1 MKTINKAWAMIAM
14 IPMMSFAQ
22 AQDEL
27 NVELNKLYEGQKVE
41 AAAVSTVNE
50 VAPSVT
56 EVAPSGG
63 TAQIQSVQQN
73 VQLSVQKQPVV
84 VIEDTPLVD
93 SRAERLRKSRQEAE
107 LQTEQTIVEKLEQSR
122 LEDEKRRAEALFGNK
137 LETQAAPEAV
147 VAPLQVAPI
156 APVPVVVVPQATE
169 VVAPV
174 PAAPV
179 EPSLSKDD
187 IRGEVKAALEE
198 LKTQEAPKEQKE
210 ESYISGTL
218 GLGEYPDAINVR
230 GNYSA
235 GFAVGK
241 VVDEKLVFEGSFLY
255 GNYDIEQMFGGF
267 YDQFSG
273 EYYPRITEMDQY
285 NVAMNVKY
293 QIFRG
298 RLTPVFG
305 AAVGYTYRSYT
316 DTQFAV
322 TDENFTSHALDAGL
336 IAGADLK
343 LTNSF
348 SIGMEYKHMWNIT
361 NRQNSGLR
369 RSFQDTNGG
378 VYGLKSVAVEDLSY
392 YNIGIFGRATF

>member
-1 MKTINKAWAMIAM
+1 MKTINKAWAVIAM
-14 IPMMSFAQ
+14 VPMMSFAQ

-27 NVELNKLYEGQKVE
+27 NVELNKLYEGQRVE
-41 AAAVSTVNE
+41 APVQ
-50 VAPSVT
+50 VAVT
-56 EVAPSGG
+56 EVAPAGG
-63 TAQIQSVQQN
+63 TTQVQNVQQN
-73 VQLSVQKQPVV
+73 LQLSVQKQPIV

-122 LEDEKRRAEALFGNK
+122 LEDEKRRADALFGNK
-137 LETQAAPEAV
+137 LESQVAPEAV
-147 VAPLQVAPI
+147 VAPVQVAPI
-156 APVPVVVVPQATE
+156 NPIPVVVVPQTTPQVTE

-174 PAAPV
+174 AAVPE
-179 EPSLSKDD
+179 EPTLTKDD
-187 IRGEVKAALEE
+187 IRGEVKAAIAE

-210 ESYISGTL
+210 ESYFSGTL

-241 VVDEKLVFEGSFLY
+241 VIDEKLVFEGSFLY
-255 GNYDIEQMFGGF
+255 GNYDIEQIFGGF
-267 YDQFSG
+267 YDQFTG

-285 NVAMNVKY
+285 NLAMNVKY
-293 QIFRG
+293 QVFRG
-298 RLTPVFG
+298 RLTPVVG

-369 RSFQDTNGG
+369 RSFQDNNGG

>member
-1 MKTINKAWAMIAM
+1 MKTINKAWAVIAM
-14 IPMMSFAQ
+14 VPMMSFAQ

-27 NVELNKLYEGQKVE
+27 NVELNKLYEGQAVE
-41 AAAVSTVNE
+41 AAV
-50 VAPSVT
+50 VAPVQGSGAATAANANEIVT
-56 EVAPSGG
+56 EVSPSGDG
-63 TAQIQSVQQN
+63 N
-73 VQLSVQKQPVV
+73 VQTQTVQVNVQKQPVV
-84 VIEDTPLVD
+84 VVEETPLVD
-93 SRAERLRKSRQEAE
+93 SRAERLRKSRQDAE

-122 LEDEKRRAEALFGNK
+122 LEDEKRRADALFGNK
-137 LETQAAPEAV
+137 LEAQAVPEV
-147 VAPLQVAPI
+147 II
-156 APVPVVVVPQATE
+156 APVKTVPVVVPQVTE
-169 VVAPV
+169 SSVAP
-174 PAAPV
+174 AAALPT
-179 EPSLSKDD
+179 EPKLTKDD
-187 IRGEVKAALEE
+187 IRGEVKAALAE

-230 GNYSA
+230 GNYTA

-241 VVDEKLVFEGSFLY
+241 VIDEKLVFEGSFLY
-255 GNYDIEQMFGGF
+255 GNYDIEQMYGGF
-267 YDQFSG
+267 YDQFTG

-298 RLTPVFG
+298 RLTPVIG

-343 LTNSF
+343 LTKSF

-369 RSFQDTNGG
+369 SSFQETNGG

-392 YNIGIFGRATF
+392 YNVGIFGRATF

>member
-1 MKTINKAWAMIAM
+1 MKTINKAWAVIAM
-14 IPMMSFAQ
+14 VPMMSFAQ
-22 AQDEL
+22 AQDVL
-27 NVELNKLYEGQKVE
+27 NVELNKLYEGQKVDASAP
-41 AAAVSTVNE
+41 AA
-50 VAPSVT
+50 VT
-56 EVAPSGG
+56 EVAPAGG
-63 TAQIQSVQQN
+63 TAQIQNVQQN
-73 VQLSVQKQPVV
+73 VQFSVQKQPVV

-107 LQTEQTIVEKLEQSR
+107 LLTEQTIVEKLEQSR
-122 LEDEKRRAEALFGNK
+122 LEDEKRRAEALFGKK
-137 LETQAAPEAV
+137 LETQVAPEVVGAPVKAAPV
-147 VAPLQVAPI
+147 SPL
-156 APVPVVVVPQATE
+156 PVVVVPQATAE
-169 VVAPV
+169 GVAPV
-174 PAAPV
+174 AAAATG
-179 EPSLSKDD
+179 EPSLTKDD
-187 IRGEVKAALEE
+187 IRGEVKAALAE
-198 LKTQEAPKEQKE
+198 LKTQDAPNEPKE

-255 GNYDIEQMFGGF
+255 GNYDIEQIFGGF
-267 YDQFSG
+267 YDQFTG

-293 QIFRG
+293 NIFRG
-298 RLTPVFG
+298 RLTPVVG

-322 TDENFTSHALDAGL
+322 TDERFTSHALDAGL
-336 IAGADLK
+336 IAGADLR

-369 RSFQDTNGG
+369 RSFQDNNGG
-378 VYGLKSVAVEDLSY
+378 VYGLKSVAVEDLNH
-392 YNIGIFGRATF
+392 YNVGIFGRATF